1 MTKFNYADAMKTA
14 AIAATLMGVIVEMI
28 GAADLSG
35 LTQKQKDAKLVRACS
50 NDDVEKVTDLL
61 RAGANPNADLGP
73 DSFVSTPLSAAVSY
87 SKVETVKLLLK
98 AGANPNQVPGNGW
111 APLFR
116 LQSPLFEGGA
126 TQGTPSLLGGENFE
140 ELLQLL
146 IQAGADVNVATESGM
161 ALIGHIAEQNLSSAK
176 LLLKLGARPHS
187 SILEETTRGGKLP
200 AFEWGISLGL
210 DPKHLGQKGRNLF
223 HFAAESRQY
232 YDDPP
237 ATERTKFWDRLLEL
251 GVDPLK
257 NDDEGFSPLHLA
269 AQAFNAA
276 LVEWLI
282 NHKADVNARTR
293 TGAAPLILTMAGGDF
308 AENALPLIRAGADLD
323 AKDNAGKDALAHA
336 RETKNWA
343 MITGL
348 LAEGAK
354 IDKPGELALEA
365 TKTAAELEI
374 TSGRL
379 FSILSPILS
388 TGLNP
393 NVQDTEGTPL
403 LTWAARAGSEEA
415 VKLLIE
421 KGADVNALDS
431 RGRTALMWAEMIRC
445 EPVKRALISA
455 GAKTAL
461 RDLDGR
467 TASDF
472 RRLTD
477 PTLSEPLTGISDGKP
492 APVLGD
498 PKDSGIFGAIQRNDV
513 QAVMRLLK
521 SDPKQIDSN
530 RGEITPLSL
539 ASALGRIEIME
550 LLLKHRAK
558 EATKEPFGF
567 TPVHQAIMNHQ
578 IEALILL
585 LQATDPKSKEAATER
600 AFFLITETSNSRL
613 ASSLIEAGFHPGEFG
628 RSLLAA
634 AAEAGDIKL
643 CEQLLSL
650 GIPVLHPDGEDPQ
663 SMTPPDPFAP
673 HKGSK
678 PSILGAA
685 AQQSNAEV
693 LRFLV
698 RRLKDVPAAT
708 KNESLIFALQT
719 AADAGH
725 LDVIKFLIEEAQVDA
740 NARLGAEAKGDSQR
754 TAPLTGML
762 EPKRT
767 QTALSLAVAS
777 GNVAAVKYL
786 LEQGARIE
794 GMNQVGLPP
803 LVCAISMKQPEMVE
817 LLFQHRAD
825 VNDPDWNKRIALH
838 YAAEQGDLLLVKRL
852 IAVGADRDAR
862 DSHGDTPAT
871 LAEKHQHAQVAEWLT
886 GSEQIIR
893 PRSIKASPSQ
903 KP

>member
-1 MTKFNYADAMKTA
+1 MLDSIYADLMKTA
-14 AIAATLMGVIVEMI
+14 AIAASLVLVSLGTIW
-28 GAADLSG
+28 GAELDG
-35 LTQKQKDAKLVRACS
+35 LTQKQKDAKLVRACFY
-50 NDDVEKVTDLL
+50 DDVEKVTDLL
-61 RAGANPNADLGP
+61 RAGANPNADLGHYNS
-73 DSFVSTPLSAAVSY
+73 DSSPLGAAIWH
-87 SKVETVKLLLK
+87 SKVQTVKLLLK
-98 AGANPNQVPGNGW
+98 AGANPNQMNSNGGM
-111 APLFR
+111 PLFS
-116 LQSPLFEGGA
+116 LCSYVIGGDSFE
-126 TQGTPSLLGGENFE
+126 QLLEP
-140 ELLQLL
+140 L
-146 IQAGADVNVATESGM
+146 IQAGANVNATTATGEV
-161 ALIGHIAEQNLSSAK
+161 LIGQIAGQDVDHAK
-176 LLLKLGARPHS
+176 LLLKSGAKPHI
-187 SILEETTRGGKLP
+187 SILEETARRGNLQS
-200 AFEWGISLGL
+200 FDWGLSLGL
-210 DPKHLGQKGRNLF
+210 DPKHLSQKVQTLF
-223 HFAAESRQY
+223 HFTAESHHY
-232 YDDPP
+232 YGNRP
-237 ATERTKFWDRLLEL
+237 ASERTKLWDRLLEL

-257 NDDEGFSPLHLA
+257 IDDEGFSPLHLA
-269 AQAFNAA
+269 AQSFNAA

-282 NHKADVNARTR
+282 NQKADVNDRTH
-293 TGAAPLILTMAGGDF
+293 TGATPLILTMAGGDF

-323 AKDNAGKDALAHA
+323 AKDDAGKDALAHA
-336 RETKNWA
+336 REAKNWA
-343 MITGL
+343 MVTGL
-348 LAEGAK
+348 LTEGAK

-365 TKTAAELEI
+365 AKTAAELEI

-393 NVQDTEGTPL
+393 NVQDTDGTPL

-421 KGADVNALDS
+421 QGADVNALDS
-431 RGRTALMWAEMIRC
+431 RGRTALMWAEMIRS
-445 EPVKRALISA
+445 EPVKRALMTA
-455 GAKTAL
+455 GAKTSL

-472 RRLTD
+472 ATLTD
-477 PTLSEPLTGISDGKP
+477 PTRSDSLTGISDGKP

-498 PKDSGIFGAIQRNDV
+498 PRDGGIFGAIQRDEV
-513 QAVMRLLK
+513 QSVLRLLK
-521 SDPKQIDSN
+521 SEPKLIDSN

-539 ASALGRIEIME
+539 ASALGRVEIME

-558 EATKEPFGF
+558 EATNEPFGF
-567 TPVHQAIMNHQ
+567 TPIHQAIMNHQ
-578 IEALILL
+578 AEALIMLIR
-585 LQATDPKSKEAATER
+585 ATDPKSQGAATER

-613 ASSLIEAGFHPGEFG
+613 ASSLIETGFNPAEFG

-643 CEQLLSL
+643 CDQLLNL
-650 GIPVLHPDGEDPQ
+650 GIPILHPDGENPQ
-663 SMTPPDPFAP
+663 TMTRPDPFAP
-673 HKGSK
+673 HKDSK
-678 PSILGAA
+678 PSILAAA
-685 AQQSNAEV
+685 AQQADAEV
-693 LRFLV
+693 MRFLV

-754 TAPLTGML
+754 TAPLTSML

-777 GNVAAVKYL
+777 GNAAAVKYL

-794 GMNQVGLPP
+794 GMNQVGQPP

-817 LLFQHRAD
+817 LFFQHRAD